1 MRVSVYVTDARK
13 LGEMDKGNDICPYD
27 ISFDSRAGPADSLD
41 SLESG
46 KLLLKVVLY
55 GSDDQS
61 RAKKVTASLVNRV
74 KEENLNKIDDHN
86 MLRGKTRIST
96 DLVQDSQQVN
106 SWIGE
111 LSIPVSWIE
120 GGTNDYSKSGSW
132 RPKSGEELFVLEI
145 TYRFN
150 DGVACGAHFTSG
162 DAFHWNS
169 VLQTKCRPVYSISP
183 SSA

>member
-1 MRVSVYVTDARK
+1 MTDARK
-13 LGEMDKGNDICPYD
+13 LGEMNQENDKCPYS

-55 GSDDQS
+55 GSDDQR
-61 RAKKVTASLVNRV
+61 RAKKVTASLVNKV
-74 KEENLNKIDDHN
+74 KEENLNKIDGHN
-86 MLRGKTRIST
+86 MLSGKTRIST
-96 DLVQDSQQVN
+96 DLVRDGQQQVN

-169 VLQTKCRPVYSISP
+169 VLQTKCRPVNSISH